1 MSELQ
6 NNIVKL
12 QNLFNK
18 KNFDEIEI
26 LSKPLLI
33 KYYDSFE
40 INLISGTAYLANKK
54 PDSAIPLLLKAN
66 KINPSSTICLLNI
79 SICYKFLKVVPKYKQ
94 YLDLAHFSEPNNAEV
109 LCELGFFHLYVNEI
123 QSSISYYEKVLKY
136 RSNNSKFILNL
147 SQAYLRAGYS
157 HKVIEICLQFIKNE
171 IPNSY
176 IYNTLAIAFKNTGD
190 FINAKLYLEK
200 SIKFNPYYF
209 QAHRNLSSLIHYK
222 ANNKHL
228 IEMESLLKKNCTDID
243 LNLALSKAYKD
254 INDKLKYFHHINF
267 ANKTIKNQLEF
278 NINNEK
284 NKFSKI
290 KSIFNGNFLKQTLI
304 KDQSLSPI
312 FILGLPRSG
321 TTLTENIISS
331 HSRVYA
337 GGELDIIQNLGDQ
350 LLQNMKNFDHIDKNL
365 IIKFREYY
373 LKNLPKI
380 DNKILH
386 ITDKMPLNFLWIGL
400 IFTCFPN
407 ARVVHLMRNP
417 VATCWS
423 IFNTYFSSNGNPFSY
438 NQSDI
443 YEYYNLYL
451 DLMQHWRKIYS
462 NKIYNLD
469 YEILTTS
476 PKSEIIKLLK
486 YCRLNIEKSCFKPH
500 LNNNVISTASS
511 IQARQKIYTRSSNQ
525 WESYKEFIS
534 KKILSLNTKNVE

>member
-1 MSELQ
+1 
-6 NNIVKL
+6 
-12 QNLFNK
+12 
-18 KNFDEIEI
+18 
-26 LSKPLLI
+26 
-33 KYYDSFE
+33 
-40 INLISGTAYLANKK
+40 
-54 PDSAIPLLLKAN
+54 
-66 KINPSSTICLLNI
+66 
-79 SICYKFLKVVPKYKQ
+79 
-94 YLDLAHFSEPNNAEV
+94 
-109 LCELGFFHLYVNEI
+109 
-123 QSSISYYEKVLKY
+123 
-136 RSNNSKFILNL
+136 
-147 SQAYLRAGYS
+147 
-157 HKVIEICLQFIKNE
+157 
-171 IPNSY
+171 
-176 IYNTLAIAFKNTGD
+176 
-190 FINAKLYLEK
+190 
-200 SIKFNPYYF
+200 
-209 QAHRNLSSLIHYK
+209 
-222 ANNKHL
+222 
-228 IEMESLLKKNCTDID
+228 
-243 LNLALSKAYKD
+243 
-254 INDKLKYFHHINF
+254 
-267 ANKTIKNQLEF
+267 
-278 NINNEK
+278 
-284 NKFSKI
+284 
-290 KSIFNGNFLKQTLI
+290 
-304 KDQSLSPI
+304 
-312 FILGLPRSG
+312 
-321 TTLTENIISS
+321 
-331 HSRVYA
+331 
-337 GGELDIIQNLGDQ
+337 
-350 LLQNMKNFDHIDKNL
+350 MKNFDPIDKNL

-525 WESYKEFIS
+525 WESYREFIS